1 VGIRI
6 AAKSL
11 ERMKRKVRHLTRRS
25 QGNSWEKIRDGL
37 RRAITGWVNYYA
49 LTDTAVEL
57 SNLDAWLRR
66 RMRQVTWVAWKT
78 GQNRYK
84 RLTALGVSES
94 WAMRIAG
101 SSKGAWRIS
110 KSQPL
115 QQALSNSYWHRV
127 GLVSFIELYN
137 LRRT

>member
-1 VGIRI
+1 MGIRI

-11 ERMKRKVRHLTRRS
+11 ERMKRKVRELTRRS
-25 QGNSWEKIRDGL
+25 QGNSWKKIRDGL

-49 LTDTAVEL
+49 LTDTPVEL

-66 RMRQVTWVAWKT
+66 RMRQVTWIAWKT
-78 GQNRYK
+78 TQNRYK
-84 RLTALGVSES
+84 RLKALGVNEY
-94 WAMRIAG
+94 WAIRVAG
-101 SSKGAWRIS
+101 TSQGAWHIS
-110 KSQPL
+110 KSRPL
-115 QQALSNSYWHRV
+115 QQALSNAYWHKV